1 MIELRFGWRGG
12 PLCGARRKCP
22 GGCRYVA
29 ERGHRREHPRPGSA
43 RTKFLSAAERAPQPW
58 QIDRLVVETPD
69 PVSSARWLSRVL
81 GTTLEAGTTNV
92 PLEGANVEFR
102 VGDSDRVTRVL
113 IGGSNP
119 PSGEVAG
126 LSVDAG

>member
-1 MIELRFGWRGG
+1 MSL
-12 PLCGARRKCP
+12 
-22 GGCRYVA
+22 A
-29 ERGHRREHPRPGSA
+29 E
-43 RTKFLSAAERAPQPW
+43 RTKFLSAAVRAPQPW

-81 GTTLEAGTTNV
+81 RTTQEVGTTNV
-92 PLEGANVEFR
+92 ALEGASVEFR
-102 VGDSDRVTRVL
+102 VGGSDRVTRVVV
-113 IGGSNP
+113 GGTNP